1 MKNKNITIFLPMAII
16 LLMTISCRS
25 TKQMSSTRK
34 TISSSLTQTM
44 DSAAQSILNSRKT
57 TTTITFLPM
66 PAPGLPKPA
75 APDIAP
81 GPMPAPSDI
90 PAPIQDL
97 AAALIE
103 QGGGTI
109 IITQE
114 EQLQNDTTTINRTVT
129 DEQTQ
134 DESESNE
141 TQSQSNPPRASPWID
156 RIFYTFLAAAFII
169 VLLQGRTRQ

>member
-1 MKNKNITIFLPMAII
+1 
-16 LLMTISCRS
+16 
-25 TKQMSSTRK
+25 
-34 TISSSLTQTM
+34 M
-44 DSAAQSILNSRKT
+44 DSTMQSILNRRKT

-66 PAPGLPKPA
+66 QTPAFSKPA

-81 GPMPAPSDI
+81 GPMPARQEL

-97 AAALIE
+97 AAALIN

-114 EQLQNDTTTINRTVT
+114 EQLQNDTTTVTHTTT

-141 TQSQSNPPRASPWID
+141 KQSQSNPPRASPWID
-156 RIFYTFLAAAFII
+156 RIFYTFLAAAFIV
-169 VLLQGRTRQ
+169 VLLQGRNRQ

>member
-1 MKNKNITIFLPMAII
+1 MKNNNITLTTAVAII

-25 TKQMSSTRK
+25 TKHTSSTQK

-44 DSAAQSILNSRKT
+44 DSAAQSILNRRKT
-57 TTTITFLPM
+57 TTRITFLPM
-66 PAPGLPKPA
+66 QTPGLPKPS

-81 GPMPAPSDI
+81 GPMPAPSNI

-134 DESESNE
+134 DESENHE

-156 RIFYTFLAAAFII
+156 RIFYTFLAAAFIV

>member
-1 MKNKNITIFLPMAII
+1 MKNTNTTRIVAITII

-25 TKQMSSTRK
+25 TKQMSSTQS
-34 TISSSLTQTM
+34 TISSSLTQSM
-44 DSAAQSILNSRKT
+44 DSAAQSILNTRKT

-66 PAPGLPKPA
+66 QTPAFPKPA

-81 GPMPAPSDI
+81 GQMPARQEL
-90 PAPIQDL
+90 PAPVQDL

-114 EQLQNDTTTINRTVT
+114 EQLQNDTTTVIHTTNA
-129 DEQTQ
+129 EQTQ

-141 TQSQSNPPRASPWID
+141 TQSQSNPPRASPIID
-156 RIFYTFLAAAFII
+156 KIFYIFLLLAFII
-169 VLLQGRTRQ
+169 VLLQGRRNQ

>member
-1 MKNKNITIFLPMAII
+1 MKNKNITTIVAIGLFLPMI
-16 LLMTISCRS
+16 LSCRS
-25 TKQMSSTRK
+25 ARQTSSTRQ
-34 TISSSLTQTM
+34 TISSSLMQSM
-44 DSAAQSILNSRKT
+44 DSAAQSILSSRRT

-75 APDIAP
+75 TPDIAP

-114 EQLQNDTTTINRTVT
+114 EQLQNDTTTVTHTTT

-156 RIFYTFLAAAFII
+156 HIFYTFLAAAFIV

>member
-1 MKNKNITIFLPMAII
+1 MKNTNITIIVVIGLFLPMI
-16 LLMTISCRS
+16 LSCRS
-25 TKQMSSTRK
+25 TKQT
-34 TISSSLTQTM
+34 SSSQTTSTTITAASI
-44 DSAAQSILNSRKT
+44 DSTAQRLMSKHQKT
-57 TTTITFLPM
+57 TSITFLPM
-66 PAPGLPKPA
+66 QTPGLPKPA

-97 AAALIE
+97 AAALIN

-114 EQLQNDTTTINRTVT
+114 EQLQNDTTTVTHTTT

-156 RIFYTFLAAAFII
+156 RIFYIFLAAAFII

>member
-1 MKNKNITIFLPMAII
+1 MKNTNITLIVPVAII

-25 TKQMSSTRK
+25 AKQMSSTQS

-44 DSAAQSILNSRKT
+44 DSTAQSILNSRKT

-66 PAPGLPKPA
+66 QTPAFPKPA

-81 GPMPAPSDI
+81 GPMPAPSGT
-90 PAPIQDL
+90 PAAPAELLDL
-97 AAALIE
+97 LIE

-109 IITQE
+109 IITHD
-114 EQLQNDTTTINRTVT
+114 EQLKNDTTTVIHTTNA
-129 DEQTQ
+129 EHTQ

-141 TQSQSNPPRASPWID
+141 TQSQSNPPRASPIID
-156 RIFYTFLAAAFII
+156 KIFYIFLLLAFII
-169 VLLQGRTRQ
+169 VLLQGRRNQ

>member
-1 MKNKNITIFLPMAII
+1 M
-16 LLMTISCRS
+16 
-25 TKQMSSTRK
+25 
-34 TISSSLTQTM
+34 QTP
-44 DSAAQSILNSRKT
+44 R
-57 TTTITFLPM
+57 
-66 PAPGLPKPA
+66 LPKPA
-75 APDIAP
+75 TPDIAP

-114 EQLQNDTTTINRTVT
+114 VQLQNDTTTITHTVT

-134 DESESNE
+134 DESENHE
-141 TQSQSNPPRASPWID
+141 TQSQSNPPRASPWIN
-156 RIFYTFLAAAFII
+156 RIFYTFLAAAFIV

>member
-1 MKNKNITIFLPMAII
+1 MKNNNITLTTTVAII

-25 TKQMSSTRK
+25 TKQMSSTQK

-44 DSAAQSILNSRKT
+44 DSAAQSILNRRKT
-57 TTTITFLPM
+57 TTRITFLPM
-66 PAPGLPKPA
+66 QTPGLPKPA
-75 APDIAP
+75 TPDIAP

-97 AAALIE
+97 AAALIN

-114 EQLQNDTTTINRTVT
+114 EQLQNDTTTVTHTTT

-156 RIFYTFLAAAFII
+156 KIFYIFLAAAFII

>member
-1 MKNKNITIFLPMAII
+1 MKNKNITTIVAIGIFLPMI
-16 LLMTISCRS
+16 LSCR
-25 TKQMSSTRK
+25 TARQTSSTQS
-34 TISSSLTQTM
+34 TISSSLTQSM
-44 DSAAQSILNSRKT
+44 DSAAQSILSSRRI

-114 EQLQNDTTTINRTVT
+114 EQLQNDTTTVIHTTNA
-129 DEQTQ
+129 EQTQ

-141 TQSQSNPPRASPWID
+141 IQSQSNPPRASPVID
-156 RIFYTFLAAAFII
+156 KIFYIFLLLAFII

>member
-1 MKNKNITIFLPMAII
+1 MKNHIPALLICALLITA
-16 LLMTISCRS
+16 CRS
-25 TKQMSSTRK
+25 TQHTSSTQK

-44 DSAAQSILNSRKT
+44 DSAAQSTLNRRKT
-57 TTTITFLPM
+57 TTRITFLPM
-66 PAPGLPKPA
+66 QTPGLPKPA
-75 APDIAP
+75 THDIAP
-81 GPMPAPSDI
+81 GPMPVPSDI

-97 AAALIE
+97 AAALIN

-114 EQLQNDTTTINRTVT
+114 EQLQNDTTTVTHTTT

-134 DESESNE
+134 DESENHE

-156 RIFYTFLAAAFII
+156 RIFYIFLAAAFII

>member
-1 MKNKNITIFLPMAII
+1 MKNTNTIRIVAITII

-25 TKQMSSTRK
+25 TKHTSSTQK

-44 DSAAQSILNSRKT
+44 DSAAQSILNRRKT
-57 TTTITFLPM
+57 TTRITFLPM
-66 PAPGLPKPA
+66 QTPSFTKPA

-81 GPMPAPSDI
+81 GPMPARQEL
-90 PAPIQDL
+90 PAPVQDL

-114 EQLQNDTTTINRTVT
+114 EQLQNDTTTVIHTTNA
-129 DEQTQ
+129 EQTQ

-156 RIFYTFLAAAFII
+156 RIFYIFMAAAFIV

>member
-1 MKNKNITIFLPMAII
+1 MKNTNIPRIVSLATIIMLATACRTHKQ
-16 LLMTISCRS
+16 LTSSSTISTTVCS
-25 TKQMSSTRK
+25 AS
-34 TISSSLTQTM
+34 I
-44 DSAAQSILNSRKT
+44 DSAAQRLMSQHHRT
-57 TTTITFLPM
+57 TRITVLPM
-66 PAPGLPKPA
+66 QTPALPPIPTPDAPAPV
-75 APDIAP
+75 
-81 GPMPAPSDI
+81 
-90 PAPIQDL
+90 QDL
-97 AAALIE
+97 ITQLLE

-114 EQLQNDTTTINRTVT
+114 EQLQNDTTTVTHTTT

-156 RIFYTFLAAAFII
+156 RIFYTFLAAAFIV

>member
-1 MKNKNITIFLPMAII
+1 MKNHIPA
-16 LLMTISCRS
+16 LLICVLLTTACRS
-25 TKQMSSTRK
+25 TKQMSSTQK
-34 TISSSLTQTM
+34 NISSSLTQTM
-44 DSAAQSILNSRKT
+44 DSAAQSILNRRKT
-57 TTTITFLPM
+57 TTRITFLPM
-66 PAPGLPKPA
+66 QTPRLPKPS

-81 GPMPAPSDI
+81 GPMPVPSDI

-97 AAALIE
+97 ATALIE

-114 EQLQNDTTTINRTVT
+114 EQLQNDTTTVTHTTT

-156 RIFYTFLAAAFII
+156 RIFYIFLAAAFII
-169 VLLQGRTRQ
+169 VLQQGRTRQ

>member
-1 MKNKNITIFLPMAII
+1 MKNTNLPIHVIVAIL

-25 TKQMSSTRK
+25 AKQMSSTQS
-34 TISSSLTQTM
+34 TISSSLTLSM
-44 DSAAQSILNSRKT
+44 DSTAQSILNTRKT

-66 PAPGLPKPA
+66 QTPAFPKPA
-75 APDIAP
+75 TPDITP
-81 GPMPAPSDI
+81 VPMPASSDI

-97 AAALIE
+97 ATALIE

-114 EQLQNDTTTINRTVT
+114 EQLQNDTTTVTHTTT

-156 RIFYTFLAAAFII
+156 RILYTFLAAAFII

>member
-1 MKNKNITIFLPMAII
+1 MKNTNTTRIVAITAI

-25 TKQMSSTRK
+25 TKQMSSTQS
-34 TISSSLTQTM
+34 TISSTLTQTM
-44 DSAAQSILNSRKT
+44 DSAAQSILNTRKT

-66 PAPGLPKPA
+66 QTPAFPIPV

-81 GPMPAPSDI
+81 GPMPARQEL
-90 PAPIQDL
+90 PAPVQDL

-109 IITQE
+109 IITQD
-114 EQLQNDTTTINRTVT
+114 EQLQNDTTTVIHTTNA
-129 DEQTQ
+129 EQTQ

-156 RIFYTFLAAAFII
+156 KIFYIFLLLAFII
-169 VLLQGRTRQ
+169 VLLQGRSNK

>member
-1 MKNKNITIFLPMAII
+1 MKNTNTTRIVAINII

-25 TKQMSSTRK
+25 TKQMSSTQS
-34 TISSSLTQTM
+34 TISSILTQSM
-44 DSAAQSILNSRKT
+44 DSTAQSILNTRKT

-66 PAPGLPKPA
+66 QTPAFSKPA

-81 GPMPAPSDI
+81 GPMPALQEL
-90 PAPIQDL
+90 PAPVQDL

-109 IITQE
+109 IVTRE
-114 EQLQNDTTTINRTVT
+114 EQLQNDTTTVIHTTNA
-129 DEQTQ
+129 EQTQ

-141 TQSQSNPPRASPWID
+141 TESQSNPPRASPIID
-156 RIFYTFLAAAFII
+156 KIFYIFLLLAFII
-169 VLLQGRTRQ
+169 VLLQGRRNQ

>member
-1 MKNKNITIFLPMAII
+1 MKNTNTTPIVAIIAI

-25 TKQMSSTRK
+25 TKQMSSTQS

-66 PAPGLPKPA
+66 QTPAFPKPA

-81 GPMPAPSDI
+81 GPMPAPSGT
-90 PAPIQDL
+90 PAAPAALLDL
-97 AAALIE
+97 LIE

-114 EQLQNDTTTINRTVT
+114 ECTQNDTTTIKHHID
-129 DEQTQ
+129 DEHSQ

-141 TQSQSNPPRASPWID
+141 TESQSNPPRASPWID
-156 RIFYTFLAAAFII
+156 KIFYIFLLLAFII
-169 VLLQGRTRQ
+169 VLLQGRRNQ

>member
-1 MKNKNITIFLPMAII
+1 MKSHIPA
-16 LLMTISCRS
+16 LLICVLLTTACRS
-25 TKQMSSTRK
+25 TKQMSSTQK

-44 DSAAQSILNSRKT
+44 DSAAQSILNRRKT
-57 TTTITFLPM
+57 TTRITFLPM
-66 PAPGLPKPA
+66 QTPGLHKPA
-75 APDIAP
+75 TPDITP

-109 IITQE
+109 IITQD
-114 EQLQNDTTTINRTVT
+114 EQLQNDTTTVTHTTT

-156 RIFYTFLAAAFII
+156 RIFYTFLLLAFII
-169 VLLQGRTRQ
+169 LLLQGRNRQ

>member
-1 MKNKNITIFLPMAII
+1 MKNTIHPIIVPVAII

-25 TKQMSSTRK
+25 AKQMSCTQS
-34 TISSSLTQTM
+34 TISSSLTLTM
-44 DSAAQSILNSRKT
+44 DSTMQSILNRRKT

-66 PAPGLPKPA
+66 QTPAFSKPA

-81 GPMPAPSDI
+81 GPMPARQEL

-97 AAALIE
+97 AAALIN

-114 EQLQNDTTTINRTVT
+114 EQLQNDTTTVTHTTT

-141 TQSQSNPPRASPWID
+141 KQSQSNPPRASPWID
-156 RIFYTFLAAAFII
+156 RIFYTFLAAAFIV
-169 VLLQGRTRQ
+169 VLLQGRNRQ